1 MIQSPYPGFASN
13 YSTHGSL
20 NKQGIYKATDRSYKS
35 YSAFKIL
42 GRGSFGLVYLATT
55 SENKRVAVKSKLYL
69 NDFNLMNKSIQFFR
83 GELEALFNMKHP
95 NIIRLLGVEFE
106 SNEVSSLILEYVEGE
121 TLDKYIHKH
130 QALSEK
136 NIKLFTRQIV
146 EAVAHM
152 HAKLVMHR
160 DIKSSNV
167 MVVNE
172 RWIKVIDFGMA
183 KRLNV
188 DDMGLNMSTSTIVGT
203 VRTRRA
209 LRFFNLDMIVL
220 LFVYGVI
227 KVPFMAPEVRN
238 FQRYNSKADVFSIG
252 ALVYDMANGDP
263 FVRIKNE
270 WNVITETLI
279 LSQHQGQ
286 LIVATLSIAA
296 NSFIQYCLIK

>member
-1 MIQSPYPGFASN
+1 MGQSASKPLDKHSFVSDFAIWTNSKSPINLFFRNQSDSMIQSPYPGFASN

-136 NIKLFTRQIV
+136 SIKLFTRQIV

-183 KRLNV
+183 KRLNM

-209 LRFFNLDMIVL
+209 LRYF
-220 LFVYGVI
+220 LF
-227 KVPFMAPEVRN
+227 
-238 FQRYNSKADVFSIG
+238 RYDSFVVCLWRYKG
-252 ALVYDMANGDP
+252 ALHGA
-263 FVRIKNE
+263 
-270 WNVITETLI
+270 
-279 LSQHQGQ
+279 
-286 LIVATLSIAA
+286 
-296 NSFIQYCLIK
+296 